1 MSSVPGKF
9 RHSQPDQVE
18 KWHVPS
24 VNSPDSQV
32 FRHQVESES
41 NPDEAESV
49 KIPTAAEIEQWRE
62 QARAEGYQQGMQQA
76 SAEIT
81 QQSEQLRQII
91 EFFDRPL
98 QSLNEE
104 VEEQLSL
111 LAVVLAQQLVRREIR
126 ADPGEL
132 IGVIREAVQMLPANS
147 RKIRIYL
154 HPEDAELV
162 RHALQLDEHDEDLN
176 WKLVEEPMISRG
188 GCEIKSDRS
197 VINVTLENRLQ
208 ALAASVLGG
217 DRLEDRNDSG
227 VD

>member
-1 MSSVPGKF
+1 MSTAPGKF
-9 RHSQPDQVE
+9 RHSQADQVE
-18 KWHVPS
+18 KWNVPS
-24 VNSPDSQV
+24 VDSADSHVLRHESQHGPDA
-32 FRHQVESES
+32 
-41 NPDEAESV
+41 DDSV
-49 KIPTAAEIEQWRE
+49 TIPTAAEIEQWRE

-76 SAEIT
+76 SAELA
-81 QQSEQLRQII
+81 QQRAELNQII
-91 EFFDRPL
+91 EFFNQPL
-98 QSLNEE
+98 QALNEE
-104 VEEQLSL
+104 VEEQLSV

-132 IGVIREAVQMLPANS
+132 VGVIREAVQMLPANS
-147 RKIRIYL
+147 RKIRIIL

-162 RHALQLDEHDEDLN
+162 RNALQLDEHDDELN

-197 VINVTLENRLQ
+197 VINATLENRLQ

-227 VD
+227 TD